1 MDFCKDSTALSF
13 ADVVKGE
20 AKTDHDAVNAGMK
33 LNSTWPEH
41 CDGVQF
47 VCEQA
52 GKLLRQCLE
61 AETELDWLEEKPELA
76 RGDDPL
82 QEMPAEV
89 VATDPYNTEVIEP
102 DSPEP
107 AARLIRRTPVTPLE
121 AEMNR
126 YFDVVY
132 NRVHSLTDLL
142 LVPFLSHFISKEKA
156 RFGCLIS
163 AFVYI
168 VSCIIYWPFKI
179 ELLILGNPGGDA
191 PVTKQVYGWLGF
203 QFDNPEKSY
212 RHKDQDAAQSNFE
225 SKKNELIDFV
235 HDCLSMFANWSLLSF
250 FVGLISKPTQP
261 SNQQKRGAAP
271 FAYLTSSL
279 NLWPFM
285 LTLIG
290 WLQNSPISHYVY
302 GSVVSLIGDK
312 GSMIRQTI
320 EKLAEEHVSP
330 LWTERSK
337 EQATEN
343 APTLLQ
349 QPDEASTI
357 RTSSM

>member
-102 DSPEP
+102 DSP
-107 AARLIRRTPVTPLE
+107 
-121 AEMNR
+121 
-126 YFDVVY
+126 
-132 NRVHSLTDLL
+132 
-142 LVPFLSHFISKEKA
+142 EKA